1 MKNSLT
7 MSANANKD
15 ILDIQDSA
23 KLAQKIANIIADS
36 KFVDAQEDQ
45 FTITKLTPVNKLVD
59 PIKDI
64 MELSVFA
71 MMGTYGFKEN
81 AESVQVTPGMIA
93 LIKIANA
100 IGVQLR

>member
-1 MKNSLT
+1 M
-7 MSANANKD
+7 
-15 ILDIQDSA
+15 
-23 KLAQKIANIIADS
+23 
-36 KFVDAQEDQ
+36 
-45 FTITKLTPVNKLVD
+45 D

-100 IGVQLR
+100 IGV